1 MEVGYLATP
10 NIELVKAMNRFQSQ
24 STSNVNSI
32 TQSAA
37 IKGLDGTVD
46 GEIEDMRRLF
56 EKRRDRAVEL
66 INSIDG
72 LSVVKPDGAFYLF
85 INIKGV
91 F

>member
-1 MEVGYLATP
+1 M
-10 NIELVKAMNRFQSQ
+10 S
-24 STSNVNSI
+24 
-32 TQSAA
+32 
-37 IKGLDGTVD
+37 GTVD

-56 EKRRDRAVEL
+56 ERRRDRAVEL

-91 F
+91 SNDSMDFSKKDFLGEVEGLLPVGPQGIAIWVPWKGGYY